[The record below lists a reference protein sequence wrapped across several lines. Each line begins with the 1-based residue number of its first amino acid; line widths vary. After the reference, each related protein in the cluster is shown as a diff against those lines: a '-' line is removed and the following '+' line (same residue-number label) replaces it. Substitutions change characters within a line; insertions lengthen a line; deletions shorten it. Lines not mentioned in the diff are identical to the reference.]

1 MIWSGHG
8 GLFEMKAIGMRIRKI
23 KMLLLDVDGVM
34 TDGGIFLGPEAIEL
48 KRFHVQDGVG
58 IALAKAAGL
67 LVGIITARDSEA
79 VRRRAKELGIDE
91 VQQGVFRKEVG
102 YEAILKKYG
111 LRDEEMAYMG
121 DDLLDIPILK
131 RVGLS
136 ICVANGAEEVRR
148 VSKYITKRKGGEG
161 AVREVVEMILKEMGK
176 KKQVISSVLNRHK
189 ELGG

>member
-1 MIWSGHG
+1 MIWSADGR
-8 GLFEMKAIGMRIRKI
+8 LFEMKGMGMRIRKI

-34 TDGGIFLGPEAIEL
+34 TDGGIFLGPDSLEL

-67 LVGIITARDSEA
+67 LVGIITGRDSEA
-79 VRRRAKELGIDE
+79 VTRRAKELGIDE
-91 VQQGVFRKEVG
+91 VRQGVFRKEKG

-111 LRDEEMAYMG
+111 LRDEEIAYVG

-136 ICVANGAEEVRR
+136 ICVANGAEDVRR
-148 VSKYITKRKGGEG
+148 VSRYITKRKGGDG
-161 AVREVVEMILKEMGK
+161 AVREVVEMILKRAGK
-176 KKQVISSVLNRHK
+176 KKAVIASILSRPK
-189 ELGG
+189 EGGA

>member
-34 TDGGIFLGPEAIEL
+34 TDGGIFLGPEGIEL
-48 KRFHVQDGVG
+48 KRFHVQDGMGV
-58 IALAKAAGL
+58 ALAKAAGL

-91 VQQGVFRKEVG
+91 VQQGVFRKEEG